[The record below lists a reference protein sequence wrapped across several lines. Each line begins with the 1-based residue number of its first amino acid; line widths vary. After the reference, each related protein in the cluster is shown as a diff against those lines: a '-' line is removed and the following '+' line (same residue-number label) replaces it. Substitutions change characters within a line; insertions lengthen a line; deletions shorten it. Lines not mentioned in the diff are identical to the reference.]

1 MKTISIQKTLF
12 SMYKTSRNQQK
23 KAPRNNEFRKSWD
36 RRQQAKSVLF
46 IHSNN
51 KQLETFF

>member
-36 RRQQAKSVLF
+36 RRQQAKPVLF
-46 IHSNN
+46 IRSNN